1 MMEPS
6 RTDQAFSD
14 RPLQLWGMNENTYGM
29 LLHLSQLLSFSGAG
43 IAVPIIMWAVNKDK
57 SGTVDR
63 HGKNV
68 LNWLISELIYAI
80 GCAVLC
86 LVLIGIPLAVA
97 LVVIGIVFP
106 IIGAVKANNGD
117 EWKYPMS
124 IAFLK

>member
-1 MMEPS
+1 MEPS
-6 RTDQAFSD
+6 RIDQAFPD
-14 RPLQLWGMNENTYGM
+14 RPLQLWGMNENTYCM
-29 LLHLSQLLSFSGAG
+29 LLHLSQLLGFSGAG

-57 SGTVDR
+57 SETVDR